1 MELNL
6 IEYLESK
13 NFEIEEIAKLEEKY
27 VKDDA
32 FGNIK
37 KYESIYKIFSFT
49 NITNYEINKIIIN
62 NPSLLLKSD
71 SELIKIAYVW
81 NGTSLLSAAALRKRG
96 LNSDNVNRTYLR
108 NLYLNTNIK
117 YNDSPI
123 SYNAL
128 IMGDLEFQKDYMGYI
143 ENRPFYPSYENM
155 IIVYGK
161 GESLEQKTESINSF
175 LRVQSLKWYCDKLK
189 KVKEKN
195 NGRGSL

>member
-13 NFEIEEIAKLEEKY
+13 NFEIEEIAKLEERY
-27 VKDDA
+27 VKNDA

-49 NITNYEINKIIIN
+49 NITNYEINKLIVN
-62 NPSLLLKSD
+62 NPGLLLKSD

-81 NGTSLLSAAALRKRG
+81 NNTSLLSDAALRKRG
-96 LNSDNVNRTYLR
+96 LNSDYINRTYLR
-108 NLYLNTNIK
+108 NIYLNSNIK

-128 IMGDLEFQKDYMGYI
+128 IKGDESFQNDYMGYI
-143 ENRPFYPSYENM
+143 DSKPFYPSYENM
-155 IIVYGK
+155 IVVYGK
-161 GESLEQKTESINSF
+161 GSTMEQKAEYINSV
-175 LRVQSLKWYCDKLK
+175 LTRQSLKWYCDELK
-189 KVKEKN
+189 KVKEKD

>member
-27 VKDDA
+27 VKNEA

-49 NITNYEINKIIIN
+49 DITNYEINKLIIN
-62 NPSLLLKSD
+62 NLGLLLKSD

-81 NGTSLLSAAALRKRG
+81 NGTFLLSDAALRKRG

-108 NLYLNTNIK
+108 NLYLNSNIK
-117 YNDSPI
+117 YNDSRI
-123 SYNAL
+123 
-128 IMGDLEFQKDYMGYI
+128 DI
-143 ENRPFYPSYENM
+143 ENMNEEAMCLLDEDKFSVQIESFMKQIEN
-155 IIVYGK
+155 ILK
-161 GESLEQKTESINSF
+161 F
-175 LRVQSLKWYCDKLK
+175 LK
-189 KVKEKN
+189 
-195 NGRGSL
+195 